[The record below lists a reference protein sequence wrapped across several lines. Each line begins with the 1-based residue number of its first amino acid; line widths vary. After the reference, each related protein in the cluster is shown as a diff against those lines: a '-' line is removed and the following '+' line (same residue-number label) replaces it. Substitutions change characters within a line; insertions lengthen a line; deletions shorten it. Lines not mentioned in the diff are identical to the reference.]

1 MKILPLVYSTI
12 LFILLSLSGYAQKIV
27 HVKGASQVKVENN
40 MTKEQSKEKAED
52 LAIINAIENSFGTY
66 VEQDADIRVD
76 NGSVSYNIIGSTKV
90 KGEWL
95 KTNKIEFKDEIQ
107 EQVTNTKSKEKITW
121 ITCTIEGEAREIR
134 QKANITVST
143 LRCPALEC
151 ETIDFKDSQNFY
163 LYFKSPVDGF
173 LSVFIDEEGETT
185 RRLFPYLNQDNESAV
200 KIIGDKPYILFTNS
214 NNLNTFNTRADEIE
228 FFTYKNLEY
237 NTIYVVFS
245 PIPYP
250 KPMLDNGTLLTDG
263 YTLPKATSSRKF
275 QEWLGDCRVSTPDFQ
290 MKRIKISIAKKN

>member
-40 MTKEQSKEKAED
+40 MTKEQSKEKAEN

-76 NGSVSYNIIGSTKV
+76 NGSVSYSIIGSTKV

-107 EQVTNTKSKEKITW
+107 EQINNNKSREKITW
-121 ITCTIEGEAREIR
+121 ISCYIEGEAREIR
-134 QKANITVST
+134 QKANLVTST
-143 LRCPALEC
+143 LRCPMPEC
-151 ETIDFKDSQNFY
+151 ETVSFMDSQSFY
-163 LYFKSPVDGF
+163 LFFKSPVDGF
-173 LSVFIDEEGETT
+173 LSVFIDEDGETT
-185 RRLFPYLNQDNESAV
+185 RRLFPYLNQGNESAV
-200 KIIGDKPYILFTNS
+200 RINGDKPYILFS
-214 NNLNTFNTRADEIE
+214 NANDLNKFNARADEIE
-228 FFTYKNLEY
+228 LFTYRSIEY
-237 NTIYVVFS
+237 NNIYVVFS

-250 KPMLDNGTLLTDG
+250 KPILDDAFLLPDG
-263 YTLPKATSSRKF
+263 YTLPKATSSKKF

-290 MKRIKISIAKKN
+290 SKRIKISIAKNN